1 VYSVCFFSSW
11 PMSKDIR
18 PFGSSVVTSVLFI
31 PDVPDGRQHVCKRN
45 RPKLRESAPKDRAA
59 SMGPHTHTTD

>member
-1 VYSVCFFSSW
+1 MGKRHGNDEAWSTPCHVLRVFCLFFSSW

-31 PDVPDGRQHVCKRN
+31 PDVPDG
-45 RPKLRESAPKDRAA
+45 
-59 SMGPHTHTTD
+59 

>member
-1 VYSVCFFSSW
+1 MGKGMGMMRHGAHLAMCCVYSVCFFSSW

-31 PDVPDGRQHVCKRN
+31 PDG
-45 RPKLRESAPKDRAA
+45 
-59 SMGPHTHTTD
+59 